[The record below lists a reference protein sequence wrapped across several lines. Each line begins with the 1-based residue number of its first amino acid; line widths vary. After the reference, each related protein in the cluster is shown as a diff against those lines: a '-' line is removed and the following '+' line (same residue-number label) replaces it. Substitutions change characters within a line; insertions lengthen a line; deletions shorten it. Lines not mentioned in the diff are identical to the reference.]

1 MAGLHISFM
10 SKKRQQSMQTK
21 ILFSV
26 LMGILV
32 VGISQF
38 SFAEE
43 AEKTTFIAIDE
54 EKFEQPKSKYNY
66 QEIVF
71 LGYVEDYARGEQV
84 TITIISPDGSENEI
98 NTYASKKGE
107 IYTLLHITHESQV
120 GIHQVILT
128 YHGADIATTT
138 FEILQNN

>member
-1 MAGLHISFM
+1 MQ
-10 SKKRQQSMQTK
+10 KKIM
-21 ILFSV
+21 LSV

-32 VGISQF
+32 IGMSQF

-71 LGYVEDYARGEQV
+71 LGYVEDYSRGEQI
-84 TITIISPDGSENEI
+84 TITIISPDESEKEI

-107 IYTLLHITHESQV
+107 IYTLLHITHESQI
-120 GIHQVILT
+120 GIHQVNLT
-128 YHGADIATTT
+128 YHGADIASTT
-138 FEILQNN
+138 FEILESN

>member
-1 MAGLHISFM
+1 
-10 SKKRQQSMQTK
+10 MQTK

-32 VGISQF
+32 VGIAQF
-38 SFAEE
+38 SFAEV
-43 AEKTTFIAIDE
+43 EKTTFIAVDE

-84 TITIISPDGSENEI
+84 TITIISPDESENEI
-98 NTYASKKGE
+98 NTYASKKGD
-107 IYTLLHITHESQV
+107 IYTILHITHDSQIGV
-120 GIHQVILT
+120 HQVSLVYQGVEIASTT
-128 YHGADIATTT
+128 Y
-138 FEILQNN
+138 EILQNS